1 MSFKQNYKI
10 VVSHFLAKQRK
21 WEENMAYNN
30 PYSAYTQTGVKTATQ
45 GKLVVMLYNE
55 AVKQLNSAI
64 NWFNSEG
71 KVDPCH
77 IEKLN
82 SNILKA
88 QEIITELMVSLDMS
102 SGEEI
107 AQNLLSLYVF
117 FNKELMNANMTL
129 NKEKIKSVCQMM
141 SDLRDS
147 WVQAESTTTT
157 SVSSFSPAISIT
169 G

>member
-1 MSFKQNYKI
+1 
-10 VVSHFLAKQRK
+10 
-21 WEENMAYNN
+21 MAYTN
-30 PYSAYTQTGVKTATQ
+30 PYTAYKQTGVKTATQ

-64 NWFNSEG
+64 NWFNSED

-82 SNILKA
+82 GNILKA
-88 QEIITELMVSLDMS
+88 QEIITELMISLDMS
-102 SGEEI
+102 TGEEI

-147 WVQAESTTTT
+147 WVQAEATTTT
-157 SVSSFSPAISIT
+157 KVSDASSAINIT

>member
-1 MSFKQNYKI
+1 M
-10 VVSHFLAKQRK
+10 
-21 WEENMAYNN
+21 
-30 PYSAYTQTGVKTATQ
+30 
-45 GKLVVMLYNE
+45 
-55 AVKQLNSAI
+55 
-64 NWFNSEG
+64 
-71 KVDPCH
+71 
-77 IEKLN
+77 
-82 SNILKA
+82 KA

-157 SVSSFSPAISIT
+157 SVSSLSPAISIT

>member
-1 MSFKQNYKI
+1 
-10 VVSHFLAKQRK
+10 
-21 WEENMAYNN
+21 MAYNN

-82 SNILKA
+82 SNILRSSNYSNSL
-88 QEIITELMVSLDMS
+88 QYISNSNLIIT
-102 SGEEI
+102 
-107 AQNLLSLYVF
+107 
-117 FNKELMNANMTL
+117 
-129 NKEKIKSVCQMM
+129 
-141 SDLRDS
+141 
-147 WVQAESTTTT
+147 
-157 SVSSFSPAISIT
+157 
-169 G
+169 

>member
-1 MSFKQNYKI
+1 
-10 VVSHFLAKQRK
+10 
-21 WEENMAYNN
+21 MAYNN
-30 PYSAYTQTGVKTATQ
+30 PYAAYKQTGVKTATQ

-64 NWFNSEG
+64 NWFNSAG

-82 SNILKA
+82 KNILKA

-102 SGEEI
+102 TGEEI
-107 AQNLLSLYVF
+107 AQNLLSLYVY

-129 NKEKIKSVCQMM
+129 NKEKIQSVCKMM

-147 WVQAESTTTT
+147 WVQAEATTAT
-157 SVSSFSPAISIT
+157 SVSDLSPAINIT